1 MENRYDWKEIDEKT
15 KSKARWAVTDC
26 GTVFASDKKPYYDA
40 NLGWCV
46 DKPAELWEI
55 GKTDNKKPWRF
66 TLEERPENINN
77 KKE

>member
-15 KSKARWAVTDC
+15 NSKARWAVTDC
-26 GTVFASDKKPYYDA
+26 GTVFAFDKKPYYDA

-46 DKPAELWEI
+46 DGLAELWEI
-55 GKTDNKKPWRF
+55 GKTVNKKPWRF